1 MLRSIQQRDL
11 DRNRWI
17 KITMG
22 VILGLIIVSMVI
34 TLIPGLMNGTTGGD
48 APDAIASVGGQSI
61 TIVDFQQEFQQA
73 TRNQAIPPMLRAAYS
88 KQVLDQMIFQRALE
102 FEADRLGMRVT
113 PEEQTE
119 RIKELLPTAWSGSTW
134 LRDRYPNEVQT
145 KYGMT
150 VEQFEGLLRDDMLS
164 EKFHEMVTDGIT
176 VTPQEIAQ
184 EFIWRNEK
192 VKIDYV
198 FIKPA
203 DLASSIHPSDADL
216 TAWFAKNSSAYQVPE
231 RRSARYALL
240 DLSKLRAATQVS
252 DDSLRAYYN
261 EHIDD
266 YKVENRAHVEHIL
279 FKTIGKTDAEI
290 AEIHQKAE
298 DVLKQAKHG
307 ANFEDLA
314 KKYSEDDG
322 TKPKGGDLGWI
333 VDGQTVP
340 EFQQAAFSV
349 PKGSISDLVK
359 TQYGFHIIK
368 VLDRETA
375 HTKSFEEVRDS
386 ILQPVL
392 DQKVSAQAGDISN
405 QMAAAVR
412 QSDRQSLDELAK
424 KFHLD
429 VGETPPV
436 AATDPIL
443 PLGNSPELHQVL
455 FGLHT
460 GELSQPIQIES
471 GFVILTVKEVLQA
484 HQGTLAEVHDR
495 VLADYQREKSFD
507 LASARAQE
515 LSKRAQ
521 AGEDF
526 DKAAKELDLG
536 VKTSDAFARAGS
548 IPDVGTAKQLATA
561 FKMTVGQVSGPTRAG
576 ENWVVFRIVTHDPPN
591 MEDLAKQKDDIQQQL
606 LQSKQNAAFDAF
618 HTTLI
623 DRLTKEGKLT
633 INAEA
638 MNRVTHPS

>member
-48 APDAIASVGGQSI
+48 APDSIASVGGENI
-61 TIVDFQQEFQQA
+61 TIVDFQQEFQQV

-134 LRDRYPNEVQT
+134 LKDRYPNEVQT

-150 VEQFEGLLRDDMLS
+150 VEQFESLLRDDMLS

-176 VTPQEIAQ
+176 VTPQEITQ

-192 VKIDYV
+192 VKIDYAL
-198 FIKPA
+198 IKPA
-203 DLASSIHPSDADL
+203 DLAASIHPSDADL
-216 TAWFAKNSSAYQVPE
+216 AAWFAKNSSHYQVPE

-392 DQKVSAQAGDISN
+392 DQKVSAEAGDISN

-412 QSDRQSLDELAK
+412 QSDRQSLDDLAK

-455 FGLHT
+455 FGLHS

-471 GFVILTVKEVLQA
+471 GFVILTVKDVLEA

-526 DKAAKELDLG
+526 DKAAKSLDLA

-548 IPDVGTAKQLATA
+548 IPDVGTAKQLAAA
-561 FKMTVGQVSGPTRAG
+561 FKMTVGQVSGPTRTG
-576 ENWVVFRIVTHDPPN
+576 DNWVVFRIVTHDAPN

-606 LQSKQNAAFDAF
+606 LQTKQNAAFDAF

-623 DRLTKEGKLT
+623 DRLKKEGKLT
-633 INAEA
+633 INNDA